1 MSDRLPH
8 FGRSTLSINLVVLG
22 LAVAASPLPILV
34 AVLMMAS
41 SQKVRG
47 AFALASGWF
56 ISIGVSCGAVM
67 ILGDSTPKSNGHPNP
82 KILGL
87 ADIAFGLLVGFFAL
101 REWRK
106 FKRNPDASIPKWL
119 DKVGSM
125 SIVFSFG
132 LGLFLPPTVIAFA
145 AGSEIARQQ
154 LATPV
159 EWIAVLV
166 FAVIGSVG
174 VFTPILI
181 VATQPSKSRSR
192 LSTWQ
197 KWLQG
202 HWQEVLVTLFAV
214 IAGYLVVKGLWTLN
228 R

>member
-1 MSDRLPH
+1 
-8 FGRSTLSINLVVLG
+8 LSINLVLLG
-22 LAVAASPLPILV
+22 LAVAVSPLPILA

-41 SQKVRG
+41 SQRIRDAV
-47 AFALASGWF
+47 ALGSGWF
-56 ISIGVSCGAVM
+56 VSIGVSCAAVM
-67 ILGDSTPKSNGHPNP
+67 IVGGSMPKSNGHPNP

-87 ADIAFGLLVGFFAL
+87 ADMAFGLLVGILAL
-101 REWRK
+101 RGWRK

-119 DKVGSM
+119 DRVGSM

-145 AGSEIARQQ
+145 AGNEIARQHLGSPRQ
-154 LATPV
+154 
-159 EWIAVLV
+159 WIAVLM
-166 FAVIGSVG
+166 FSAIGSIG
-174 VFTPILI
+174 VFTPVLV
-181 VATQPSKSRSR
+181 VAGQPSKSRSR

-197 KWLQG
+197 KWLQD

-214 IAGYLVVKGLWTLN
+214 IAGYLVVKGLWAIS